1 VKRLASRQRRV
12 VSSNVEEL
20 NVQPLM
26 NLFVAIVPM
35 LLLSAVFVSL
45 SSIDL
50 SVPHETAAAPQAQ
63 DDFVLAIRV
72 SERQWLVDAR
82 GETTRPVPK
91 GDTAALLDVLRDMH
105 ALRPEHSSALLVC
118 ADTVPYD
125 EIVQVLDVAAVAG
138 FPDCAL
144 VGLDVAAAAETPP
157 APEGA
162 QP

>member
-1 VKRLASRQRRV
+1 VKRLASRKRRGW
-12 VSSNVEEL
+12 NAPAEEL
-20 NVQPLM
+20 NLQPLM
-26 NLFVAIVPM
+26 NLFVSIVPM

-50 SVPHETAAAPQAQ
+50 SVPQATVDAPQSP

-82 GETTRPVPK
+82 GDATRPVPK
-91 GDTAALLDVLRDMH
+91 GDTAALLAVLDAVH
-105 ALRPEHSSALLVC
+105 ARKPEHSSALLVC

-125 EIVQVLDVAAVAG
+125 EIVRVLDVAAVAG

-144 VGLDVAAAAETPP
+144 AGLDAPGAAAAE
-157 APEGA
+157 A